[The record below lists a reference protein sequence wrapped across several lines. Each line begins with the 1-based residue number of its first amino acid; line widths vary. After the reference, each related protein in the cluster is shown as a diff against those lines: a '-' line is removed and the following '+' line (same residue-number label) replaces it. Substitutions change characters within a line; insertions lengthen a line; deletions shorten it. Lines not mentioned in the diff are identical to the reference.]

1 MYRMVPALFIALS
14 AWGQALADTYV
25 FSAPPVHD
33 ARESQALYA
42 PLMDLLSRETGE
54 SFVYMHP
61 ESRFTYLRDMRA
73 GRFQLLL
80 DDAHF
85 GSWRITNLGHVPVVT
100 TRERITF
107 VAIAM
112 KDGRI
117 YSREDLVGRPVCA
130 EAPPDLGTVGFLEQ
144 YRGPFQVPQI
154 LPTPNPLDRVQ
165 SLLTGGCAGAVLA
178 RHQYTGSSEIRG
190 VATRLKIIA
199 QTETYPGLTL
209 TVDPGVPESLR
220 ATIRTILLS
229 RSGGAATRALRA
241 RYTGGGTFVEAVPDD
256 YDGLH
261 EMLRDYPGFTQ

>member
-1 MYRMVPALFIALS
+1 MYRIVPALLFALS
-14 AWGQALADTYV
+14 AWGQALADTYA
-25 FSAPPVHD
+25 FSAPPGPD
-33 ARESQALYA
+33 ADESRALYA

-54 SFVYMHP
+54 SFVYVHP
-61 ESRFTYLRDMRA
+61 ESQFTYLRDMRA

-80 DDAHF
+80 DEAHF
-85 GSWRITNLGHVPVVT
+85 GSWRIANLGHVPMVT

-154 LPTPNPLDRVQ
+154 LPTPDPLDRVQ
-165 SLLTGGCAGAVLA
+165 RLLTGGCAGAVLA
-178 RHQYTGSSEIRG
+178 RHLYTGSSEIRG

-209 TVDPGVPESLR
+209 TVDPDVPESLR

-229 RSGGAATRALRA
+229 RSGGLATRALRA
-241 RYTGGGTFVEAVPDD
+241 RYTAGGTFVEAVPDD

-261 EMLRDYPGFTQ
+261 GMLRDYPGFTQ